1 MIIDKKYIILAAAVL
16 VVSVTVVVLLLSGGK
31 KQPVM
36 AGGMKVVLDA
46 GHGAPD
52 GGAVGV
58 DGTEE
63 KDINLAITEKLREVL
78 EGRGYTVVMTRE
90 GDSGLQD
97 ENAGTI
103 REMKVSDMHKRREI
117 VEKSGADLF
126 ISIHMNSFSDQK
138 VSGLHI
144 FYDKSHPNAENLA
157 KSIQRKIGEVTGAE
171 THTVKTADASLFL
184 MKNSPIPAILAECG
198 FLSNPDEVKKL
209 KDENYQA
216 KIAWAIAEAIGEYIK
231 NT

>member
-16 VVSVTVVVLLLSGGK
+16 AVAISVVALLLSGGK

-36 AGGMKVVLDA
+36 ADGVKIVLDA

-52 GGAVGV
+52 GGAVGI

-78 EGRGYTVVMTRE
+78 EGKGYTVIMTRDS
-90 GDSGLQD
+90 GSGLQD
-97 ENAGTI
+97 ESAGTI
-103 REMKVSDMHKRREI
+103 REKKVSDMNKRREI
-117 VEKSGADLF
+117 MEKSGADLF
-126 ISIHMNSFSDQK
+126 VSIHMNSFSDPK

-144 FYDKSHPNAENLA
+144 FYDKAHPEAETLA
-157 KSIQRKIGEVTGAE
+157 KSIQQKIAGVTGAE
-171 THTVKTADASLFL
+171 THAVKTADASLFL

-198 FLSNPDEVKKL
+198 FLSNPDEIKKL
-209 KDENYQA
+209 RDEAYQA
-216 KIAWAIAEAIGEYIK
+216 KIAWAIAEAIGDYK
-231 NT
+231 N

>member
-16 VVSVTVVVLLLSGGK
+16 AVAISVVALLLSGGK

-36 AGGMKVVLDA
+36 ADGVKIVLDA

-52 GGAVGV
+52 GGAVGI

-78 EGRGYTVVMTRE
+78 EGRGYVVVMTRDS
-90 GDSGLQD
+90 GSGLQD
-97 ENAGTI
+97 ESAGTI
-103 REMKVSDMHKRREI
+103 REKKVSDMNKRREI
-117 VEKSGADLF
+117 MEKSGADLF
-126 ISIHMNSFSDQK
+126 VSIHMNSFSDPK

-144 FYDKSHPNAENLA
+144 FYDKSHPEAETLA
-157 KSIQRKIGEVTGAE
+157 KSIQQKIAGVTGAE
-171 THTVKTADASLFL
+171 THAVKTADTSLFL

-198 FLSNPDEVKKL
+198 FLSNPDEIKKL
-209 KDENYQA
+209 RDEAYQA
-216 KIAWAIAEAIGEYIK
+216 KIAWAIAEAIGDYT
-231 NT
+231 N